1 MESMDSR
8 WSRLEVD
15 FGLGEIEEVN
25 RWSPGGV
32 HVESWWTPE
41 LFFDV
46 NSLVMSVSLSE

>member
-8 WSRLEVD
+8 WSELEVD

-25 RWSPGGV
+25 RWSLGGV